1 MPSRICCAA
10 LAVGAVGALGA
21 LAMNAEAAAIERGFE
36 VAPEGLLA
44 IDAEQATVEVR
55 GGSDEVRIAISRGGD
70 DAASIEADFDIA
82 LEQDEAGVRLRVAR
96 RSGLL
101 RLLPRRGVRIDVQVP
116 RGWRADVASTG
127 ASVTVAELAGPV
139 TARTSG
145 GSLRFDDLAGAV
157 VGRTS
162 GGAIRHAGTSAS
174 VDFVTSGGAIAI
186 GDVRGEVQA
195 KTSGGR
201 IAVAKAHGGARLKT
215 SGGSIRIDS
224 AGDAVDARTTGG
236 SIRATFAA
244 QPAAASRLAT
254 TGGNVDVRLAESVGV
269 EVSAAASG
277 GRVRIDEALR
287 PEGES
292 APSSATVRVNGGG
305 PSLRLRTSGGSIT
318 VAPS

>member
-44 IDAEQATVEVR
+44 IDAEQATVAVR

-82 LEQDEAGVRLRVAR
+82 FEQDEAGVRLRVAR

-101 RLLPRRGVRIDVQVP
+101 RLLPRRAVKIDVQVP

-145 GSLRFDDLAGAV
+145 GSLRFNDLAGAV

-201 IAVAKAHGGARLKT
+201 IAVAKAQGGARLKT

-224 AGDAVDARTTGG
+224 AGDTVDARTTGG

-254 TGGNVDVRLAESVGV
+254 TGGNVNVRLAESVGV

-292 APSSATVRVNGGG
+292 APNSATVRVNGGG

-318 VAPS
+318 VAPP